1 MTTVTRQTRLIHAE
15 TGTYPLFMDNLAT
28 YAPNTTFGPTTDA
41 ETLIEFGLEIVK
53 EVPAPVNDVVTEGA
67 PEEVNGEWQQTWVS
81 RTFSE
86 VEMAEKLVAAK
97 ATLQAQA
104 EGMRVTQFDRGF
116 PHTFG
121 ENVYHVQIRN
131 ADRSNLLG
139 LRTVAKEVVAAGSE
153 MTFEFR
159 VYENVVVEIGATEM
173 VAVADAAFAAATLGY
188 RKTWAVKDGADRAT
202 TIEELPSLP
211 DESSFF
217 QVS

>member
-86 VEMAEKLVAAK
+86 VEMAEKLVTAK
-97 ATLQAQA
+97 ALLQSQA
-104 EGMRVTQFDRGF
+104 ETLRVEQFERGF

-121 ENVYHVQIRN
+121 GNVYHVQIRN

-139 LRTVAKEVVAAGSE
+139 LRTVAKEVIAAGGE

-159 VYENVVVEIGATEM
+159 VYENVVVAIGAPEM

-188 RKTWAVKDGADRAT
+188 KKTWAVKDGADNAT
-202 TIEELPSLP
+202 AVEDLPVLPTAEE
-211 DESSFF
+211 FF
-217 QVS
+217 SA

>member
-15 TGTYPLFMDNLAT
+15 TGVYPLFMDSLAI
-28 YAPNTTFGPTTDA
+28 YAPNTAFGSTTDA

-53 EVPAPVNDVVTEGA
+53 EVPAPINDVVTEGV

-81 RTFSE
+81 RTFTE
-86 VEMAEKLVAAK
+86 AEMADKLAEAK
-97 ATLQAQA
+97 SVLQAQA
-104 EGMRVTQFDRGF
+104 ESLRVAQFERGF

-139 LRTVAKEVVAAGSE
+139 LRTVAKEVVAAGGD

-159 VYENVVVEIGATEM
+159 VYENVVVAINATEM
-173 VAVADAAFAAATLGY
+173 VAVADAAFVAATLGY
-188 RKTWAVKDGADRAT
+188 KKTWDVKDGADRAVALD
-202 TIEELPSLP
+202 ELPTLP
-211 DESSFF
+211 TPEDFF
-217 QVS
+217 TA